1 VATTHIISE
10 VRGAQSAA
18 TPTQEFASTNG
29 LSDRSS
35 DTTQSFSSSEPW
47 QTHMMSAEIALIAGS
62 SIAGVISAVFL
73 DKLFRFRSN
82 NKKPAR
88 PSSSSAS
95 IRAELLSLLFEKNL
109 TAEAITRVYE
119 AAQDGRID
127 RLERDKLLLKYK
139 QQLDS
144 LNQKVAYL
152 QPVSD
157 FSDLK
162 ELRNNLVSFLEDRIS
177 ALDKK
182 LLDLSKSSPP
192 SQDDI
197 DTNAKKILAETSKVQ
212 SVTPI
217 EQKMFKGDE
226 QSIKQLQKEI
236 VQALQHLEQVEID
249 KD

>member
-1 VATTHIISE
+1 M
-10 VRGAQSAA
+10 
-18 TPTQEFASTNG
+18 ST
-29 LSDRSS
+29 
-35 DTTQSFSSSEPW
+35 
-47 QTHMMSAEIALIAGS
+47 EIAVIAGS

-73 DKLFRFRSN
+73 GNLFRVRSD
-82 NKKPAR
+82 NKKHAR
-88 PSSSSAS
+88 SSSSSSIAS

-119 AAQDGRID
+119 AARDGRID
-127 RLERDKLLLKYK
+127 RFERDKLLLKYK

-152 QPVSD
+152 QPVAD

-162 ELRNNLVSFLEDRIS
+162 ELRNNLVHFLENRVS

-182 LLDLSKSSPP
+182 LLELSKSNPP

-197 DTNAKKILAETSKVQ
+197 DSKAKKILAETSKMRQ
-212 SVTPI
+212 SVTPM
-217 EQKMFKGDE
+217 EQKMFKADE
-226 QSIKQLQKEI
+226 QSIEQLHKEI

>member
-1 VATTHIISE
+1 M
-10 VRGAQSAA
+10 
-18 TPTQEFASTNG
+18 ST
-29 LSDRSS
+29 
-35 DTTQSFSSSEPW
+35 
-47 QTHMMSAEIALIAGS
+47 EIAVIAGS

-73 DKLFRFRSN
+73 GNLFRVRSD
-82 NKKPAR
+82 NKKHAR
-88 PSSSSAS
+88 SSSSSIAS

-119 AAQDGRID
+119 AARDGRID
-127 RLERDKLLLKYK
+127 RFERDKLLLKYK
-139 QQLDS
+139 QQLYS

-152 QPVSD
+152 QPVAD

-162 ELRNNLVSFLEDRIS
+162 ELRNNLVHFLENRVS

-182 LLDLSKSSPP
+182 LLELSKSNPP

-197 DTNAKKILAETSKVQ
+197 DSNAKKILAETSKMRQ

-217 EQKMFKGDE
+217 EQKMFKADE
-226 QSIKQLQKEI
+226 QSIEQLHKEI